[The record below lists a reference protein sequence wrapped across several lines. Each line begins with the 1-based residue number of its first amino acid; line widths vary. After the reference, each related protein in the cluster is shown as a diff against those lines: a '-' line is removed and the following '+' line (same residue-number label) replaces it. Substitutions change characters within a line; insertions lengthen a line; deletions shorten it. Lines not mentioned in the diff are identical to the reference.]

1 MRFSFRSGL
10 ARNSAV
16 AWCLLTLTIGA
27 CARAASSAP
36 SPPVISTPTA
46 PDAGFLNGWRKGH
59 DARELAR
66 TWYQTPQGS
75 HLLDFDVFM
84 SIPSASGQTLFSS
97 RANLES
103 YGFLYTDAYADSG
116 LPIGMLKDTRGE
128 GHTPLVKHAQDL
140 TRDYVGLTCAAC
152 HTGDLRYNG
161 ERFFI
166 HAGQSN
172 LDYERF
178 MSDLEIAV
186 SKTAQDPK
194 GTGFIERMASKSV
207 DENTAIRRLATAKQR
222 VDGLRSRGQV
232 AAGRQSGPG
241 RLDAVGRI
249 LNEVFAHQYADA
261 NSNAPIQVPISVPAV
276 WNAARLQCVQTN
288 CLTSNSL
295 TRNVGEVL
303 GVFGDSETYQ
313 DASGRWR
320 VRSTA
325 KVKNLYALEEA
336 LDWIESPKWPS
347 KWPAPGNVAEGAKA
361 FATHCQ
367 RCHAQPYL
375 DKFSA
380 QWDATGENWN
390 GANAPADRATH
401 FVAEDYLGQTR
412 YVWKV
417 TRVGFENVGTD
428 DQFIKVHAGRYT
440 RNARAIEILD
450 GKMRDGILAT
460 LRDKVGGLGSL
471 LAGRVAELEGR
482 DTTFTGQ
489 AIVNAEFDKLKSAQ
503 LTSTNPL
510 RKADGSVM
518 TLILLAGS
526 TASAVDSYFLDA
538 YLDRQAAARE
548 RDKFAFYRARPQPA
562 TLSQMAVYRA
572 RPLNGIAFTAPYGH
586 AGVWP
591 TLESVLF
598 PELRP
603 ETFWVG
609 HGEFDP
615 VSVGVDIKKGEA
627 ICEAPSH
634 PATCFKVMTTEHKPG
649 VDDSGNS
656 RSGHAGARHYGREP
670 TPAEKRA
677 IIEYLKSI

>member
-1 MRFSFRSGL
+1 M
-10 ARNSAV
+10 
-16 AWCLLTLTIGA
+16 
-27 CARAASSAP
+27 
-36 SPPVISTPTA
+36 
-46 PDAGFLNGWRKGH
+46 
-59 DARELAR
+59 
-66 TWYQTPQGS
+66 
-75 HLLDFDVFM
+75 LDFDVFM
-84 SIPSASGQTLFSS
+84 SIPSVSGQTLFSS

-103 YGFLYTDAYADSG
+103 YGFLYSNYYDVAG
-116 LPIGMLKDTRGE
+116 LPLGMVKDTRGE
-128 GHTPLVKHAQDL
+128 GHTPLAKHAQDL

-161 ERFFI
+161 ERLLI
-166 HAGQSN
+166 HAGQGN

-178 MSDLEIAV
+178 ISDLDAAV
-186 SKTAQDPK
+186 SRAVQDPK
-194 GTGFIERMASKSV
+194 ATGYLDRMAAKGV
-207 DENTAIRRLATAKQR
+207 DERNATSRLAAARQR
-222 VDGLRSRGQV
+222 VEGLRSRGQV
-232 AAGRQSGPG
+232 PAGRESGPG
-241 RLDAVGRI
+241 RMDAVGRI
-249 LNEVFAHQYADA
+249 LNEVFAHQYGDP
-261 NSNAPIQVPISVPAV
+261 NSNAPIQVPVSVPAV

-336 LDWIESPKWPS
+336 LDWVESPKWPAQF
-347 KWPAPGNVAEGAKA
+347 PPPQGNLAEGAKA

-380 QWDATGENWN
+380 QWNAAGENWN
-390 GANAPADRATH
+390 GANAPDDRDDH

-412 YVWKV
+412 YVWRV

-428 DQFIKVHAGRYT
+428 DQFIKVNAGSRYT
-440 RNARAIEILD
+440 RNSRATEILD
-450 GKMRDGILAT
+450 GKMRDGILLAV
-460 LRDKVGGLGSL
+460 REKVGGLASL
-471 LAGRVAELEGR
+471 LAGRLAELEGR
-482 DTTFTGQ
+482 DVTFTGQ
-489 AIVNAEFDKLKSAQ
+489 AIVNAEFDKLKASQ
-503 LTSTNPL
+503 LTATNPL

-538 YLDRQAAARE
+538 YPDRETAAKE

-562 TLSQMAVYRA
+562 TLAQMTVYRA

-591 TLESVLF
+591 TIESVLF
-598 PELRP
+598 PEMRP
-603 ETFWVG
+603 ESFWVG
-609 HGEFDP
+609 HGEFD
-615 VSVGVDIKKGEA
+615 VSSVGVDIKKGEA
-627 ICEAPSH
+627 ICGAPNR
-634 PATCFKVMTTEHKPG
+634 PVTCFKVTTTEHRPG
-649 VDDSGNS
+649 VGDSGNS
-656 RSGHAGARHYGREP
+656 RSGHAGPRHYGGREP